1 MALKRFG
8 TGIGSAVALSA
19 ALAALPDRAKAQDFG
34 AYCAPLANGE
44 VLESELTPQNM
55 GYIFDAE
62 GQVVGARADEL
73 TAHFG
78 MGLSEACG
86 IGDVGAYIA
95 QYGQRVMLELYPPQ
109 IYPLGMASEVMAEI
123 EARYASCLAEE
134 LAAVDDNANQRLDPG
149 EDAAFYREGEAHCNQ
164 ELQSDMQ
171 HAGQMAR
178 LNTKRD
184 QIYARLSA
192 RTEAIIAGARRQAGL

>member
-95 QYGQRVMLELYPPQ
+95 HYGQRVMLELYPPGQ
-109 IYPLGMASEVMAEI
+109 YPLGIASDVMESI
-123 EARYASCLAEE
+123 QARYALCLAEE
-134 LAAVDDNANQRLDPG
+134 LAAVDDNANTRLDPG
-149 EDAAFYREGEAHCNQ
+149 EDAAFYRAGEAFCNQ
-164 ELQSDMQ
+164 ELQRDMQ
-171 HAGQMAR
+171 HAGQMAAK
-178 LNTKRD
+178 TAEHD
-184 QIYARLSA
+184 QIYARIAA